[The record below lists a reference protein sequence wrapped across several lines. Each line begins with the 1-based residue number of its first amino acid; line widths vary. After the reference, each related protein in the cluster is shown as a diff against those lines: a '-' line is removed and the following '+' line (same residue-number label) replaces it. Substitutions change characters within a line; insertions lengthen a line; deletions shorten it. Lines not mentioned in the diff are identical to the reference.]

1 MTERKILIGTI
12 AIEDYV
18 ERSWETILEWIK
30 SKNFPATKL
39 GGRWESYP
47 DDIDRWRHFQIDSNL
62 KTNPS

>member
-1 MTERKILIGTI
+1 LTERKILIGSN

-30 SKNFPATKL
+30 SNNFPAVKL

-47 DDIDRWRHFQIDSNL
+47 DDIDRLRHSQMCKNS
-62 KTNPS
+62 KPVPS